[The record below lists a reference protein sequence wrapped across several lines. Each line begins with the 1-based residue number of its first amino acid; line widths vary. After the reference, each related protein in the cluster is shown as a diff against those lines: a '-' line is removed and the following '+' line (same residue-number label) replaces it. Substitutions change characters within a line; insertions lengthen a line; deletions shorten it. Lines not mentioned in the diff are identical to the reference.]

1 MSPAATRPSISRGV
15 AAQKPWWPSASS
27 RFAIA
32 VDLNAFTCGRSFA
45 PGSTASIAARFRS
58 NVATSISNAGVTRS
72 ERGRRFSAHRPI
84 LARPTS
90 RNVARSL
97 PLSATIRAISV
108 FGERL
113 GIGRLGY
120 REVVQLDLDFVRSN
134 FPAFAR
140 PINDGQS
147 FFENAGGSFAC
158 RQTIDAL
165 TEYYT
170 DLKVQPYSEFESSR
184 RAGELMDRSRER
196 WAEALGVEAREVVF
210 GPSTTAN
217 TYVLAH
223 AFADV
228 LEPGNEVI
236 VTNQDH
242 EANTG
247 AIRRA
252 AERVGCE
259 VKEWRIDPDTGLLDI
274 ADFEALLSERTGL
287 VTVPHASN
295 IVGSEN
301 DVTRITQ
308 LAHAVGARVIVDGVS
323 FAPHSLPD
331 VGAIGADVYL
341 FSLYKT
347 YSVHQGLM
355 VRAGRADGRTP
366 EPEPLLQRQRER
378 QAPQPGGTRPRAGG
392 VGRRG
397 ARLRRSAPP
406 APWRIGHRRSPH
418 GGHER
423 LDAVARATRM
433 HSHRCCSTRSPV
445 ATTSGSSDQR
455 RSMPS
460 RVTAARPS
468 HSARSSR
475 DPQEVAHALVER
487 GVQTSS
493 GHYYAARVLDGLG
506 IDPDRGV
513 VRLSFVHYTSPADVE
528 RAVDALADVFGSS

>member
-1 MSPAATRPSISRGV
+1 M
-15 AAQKPWWPSASS
+15 
-27 RFAIA
+27 
-32 VDLNAFTCGRSFA
+32 
-45 PGSTASIAARFRS
+45 
-58 NVATSISNAGVTRS
+58 
-72 ERGRRFSAHRPI
+72 
-84 LARPTS
+84 
-90 RNVARSL
+90 
-97 PLSATIRAISV
+97 
-108 FGERL
+108 
-113 GIGRLGY
+113 
-120 REVVQLDLDFVRSN
+120 QLDLDFVRSN
-134 FPAFAR
+134 FPAFSR

-158 RQTIDAL
+158 RQTIDAI

-184 RAGELMDRSRER
+184 RAGELMDHSRER
-196 WAEALGVEAREVVF
+196 WAEALGVEAREIVF
-210 GPSTTAN
+210 GPSTSAN

-247 AIRRA
+247 AIRRS
-252 AERVGCE
+252 AERLGCE
-259 VKEWRIDPDTGLLDI
+259 VKEWRIDPDTGLLDL

-355 VRAGRADGRTP
+355 VVRAGLMAELPNQSHFFNDSVSDKRLNPAGPDHAQVASAGAVLDYIEALHQHHGGSVTDGLRTAVTAASTLWRAHEDTLT
-366 EPEPLLQRQRER
+366 PLLLG
-378 QAPQPGGTRPRAGG
+378 ALAGRDD
-392 VGRRG
+392 V
-397 ARLRRSAPP
+397 RLLGP
-406 APWRIGHRRSPH
+406 AT
-418 GGHER
+418 
-423 LDAVARATRM
+423 LDAVDG
-433 HSHRCCSTRSPV
+433 HRCPTVAFSPL
-445 ATTSGSSDQR
+445 AMTPPD
-455 RSMPS
+455 
-460 RVTAARPS
+460 
-468 HSARSSR
+468 
-475 DPQEVAHALVER
+475 VAHGLVER

-506 IDPDRGV
+506 VDADRGV
-513 VRLSFVHYTSPADVE
+513 VRLSLVHYTTAGGVD
-528 RAVDALADVFGSS
+528 RAVNALDDVLR

>member
-1 MSPAATRPSISRGV
+1 
-15 AAQKPWWPSASS
+15 
-27 RFAIA
+27 
-32 VDLNAFTCGRSFA
+32 
-45 PGSTASIAARFRS
+45 
-58 NVATSISNAGVTRS
+58 
-72 ERGRRFSAHRPI
+72 
-84 LARPTS
+84 
-90 RNVARSL
+90 
-97 PLSATIRAISV
+97 
-108 FGERL
+108 
-113 GIGRLGY
+113 
-120 REVVQLDLDFVRSN
+120 VQLDLDFVRSN
-134 FPAFAR
+134 FPAFGR

-184 RAGELMDRSRER
+184 RAGELMDRSRQR
-196 WAEALGVEAREVVF
+196 WAQALGVEAREIVF
-210 GPSTTAN
+210 GPSTSAN

-252 AERVGCE
+252 AERVGCR
-259 VKEWRIDPDTGLLDI
+259 VREWRTDPDTGLLDI
-274 ADFEALLSERTGL
+274 AEFEGLLTERTGL

-295 IVGSEN
+295 IIGSEN
-301 DVTRITQ
+301 DVARITR
-308 LAHAVGARVIVDGVS
+308 LAHAVGARVVVDGVS
-323 FAPHSLPD
+323 FAPHSFPD

-355 VRAGRADGRTP
+355 VVRAGLMAELPNQSHFFNDPVADKRLNP
-366 EPEPLLQRQRER
+366 
-378 QAPQPGGTRPRAGG
+378 AGPDHAQ
-392 VGRRG
+392 VAAAG
-397 ARLRRSAPP
+397 AVLDYVEAS
-406 APWRIGHRRSPH
+406 HRHH
-418 GGHER
+418 GGSVADDLRTATDAVGALWRAHEDR
-423 LDAVARATRM
+423 LTPALLDALAGRDDVRLLGPSTLDAV
-433 HSHRCCSTRSPV
+433 HGHRCPTIAFNPL
-445 ATTSGSSDQR
+445 AQ
-455 RSMPS
+455 
-460 RVTAARPS
+460 
-468 HSARSSR
+468 
-475 DPQEVAHALVER
+475 DPQDVAHELVQR

-513 VRLSFVHYTSPADVE
+513 VRLSFVHYTSSADVD
-528 RAVDALADVFGSS
+528 RAVSALHDVFG

>member
-1 MSPAATRPSISRGV
+1 MFTR
-15 AAQKPWWPSASS
+15 
-27 RFAIA
+27 
-32 VDLNAFTCGRSFA
+32 
-45 PGSTASIAARFRS
+45 TA
-58 NVATSISNAGVTRS
+58 G
-72 ERGRRFSAHRPI
+72 H
-84 LARPTS
+84 
-90 RNVARSL
+90 ARS
-97 PLSATIRAISV
+97 
-108 FGERL
+108 
-113 GIGRLGY
+113 Y
-120 REVVQLDLDFVRSN
+120 REGVQLDLDFVRSQ
-134 FPAFAR
+134 FPAFGR

-158 RQTIDAL
+158 RQTIDAMH
-165 TEYYT
+165 EYYT
-170 DLKVQPYSEFESSR
+170 DLKVQPYSEFESSA

-210 GPSTTAN
+210 GPSTSAN

-228 LEPGNEVI
+228 LEAGNEVI

-252 AERVGCE
+252 AERVGCTI
-259 VKEWRIDPDTGLLDI
+259 KEWRIDPDTGLLDI
-274 ADFEALLSERTGL
+274 ADFEAMLSERTGL

-331 VGAIGADVYL
+331 VAAIGADVYL

-355 VRAGRADGRTP
+355 VVRAGLMAELPNQSHFFNDNVTDKRLNP
-366 EPEPLLQRQRER
+366 
-378 QAPQPGGTRPRAGG
+378 AGPDHAQ
-392 VGRRG
+392 VASAG
-397 ARLRRSAPP
+397 AVLDYVEAL
-406 APWRIGHRRSPH
+406 HRHH
-418 GGHER
+418 GGSASDGLHASATGASALWRAHEDSLTPR
-423 LDAVARATRM
+423 LLDALAGRDDVRLLGPATLDAVAG
-433 HSHRCCSTRSPV
+433 HRCPTVAFSPL
-445 ATTSGSSDQR
+445 A
-455 RSMPS
+455 
-460 RVTAARPS
+460 
-468 HSARSSR
+468 R
-475 DPQEVAHALVER
+475 DPQDVAHELVAR

-506 IDPDRGV
+506 VDPDRGV
-513 VRLSFVHYTSPADVE
+513 VRLSFVHYTSAADFD
-528 RAVDALADVFGSS
+528 RAVDALAAAVG